1 MGWKEYLRQVY
12 VTWRWIWPHSSQLL
26 KSILSQGVKSESN
39 LIQFLLESV
48 GMGQVIYLQYPIK
61 AAVVT
66 IWTLTLATWMLA
78 KSRLKP
84 FWKWYQYHSH
94 HFPACDSGAWAQ
106 TRWLGEGQVP
116 GRAWVH
122 KAFPVQAHLGWE
134 SLRQS
139 AQRKY
144 LLVISCQQEPS
155 MLEEGITKIGLAPRW
170 ALNKQVQI
178 QSKQTDGA
186 E

>member
-1 MGWKEYLRQVY
+1 MGWKKHLRQVY
-12 VTWRWIWPHSSQLL
+12 VTWRWLWPHLSLLL
-26 KSILSQGVKSESN
+26 KSILSQGGGKESN

-48 GMGQVIYLQYPIK
+48 DMGQIIYIQYAIK

-66 IWTLTLATWMLA
+66 IWSLTLTTSA

-84 FWKWYQYHSH
+84 FWKWYQYQSH
-94 HFPACDSGAWAQ
+94 LFPACDFGAWVQ
-106 TRWLGEGQVP
+106 TWWL
-116 GRAWVH
+116 RAGLIPASTWV
-122 KAFPVQAHLGWE
+122 GWE

-144 LLVISCQQEPS
+144 LLIFRCQQGPS
-155 MLEEGITKIGLAPRW
+155 TLGEGITKIGLAPRW

-178 QSKQTDGA
+178 QSK
-186 E
+186 